1 MAFSEKNFTG
11 KTGIKTIYYDSGINV
26 NKPALVFIHGG
37 TSHPLKNYET
47 ILHTLAKNYRII
59 APEVP
64 GFTNTYYPDK
74 LLGLDEL
81 ATFFNELM
89 EKAKLP
95 QYSVIGHSMGGGI
108 AILMATNNSRVL
120 RVIASNSAGHPLQ
133 LSENGLAFSMVS
145 KIIRQGYSKQGVK
158 VFKKLYHGFKE
169 IANGKMDK
177 KNRTSFAL
185 KSAHY
190 AMSKDYSDLF
200 SKVASPTLLIHAK
213 KDNLFKRPDAQYLSE
228 LIPKSTLVE
237 VDGYHD
243 WAMHEQDQFAKLTQD
258 FLEKN

>member
-1 MAFSEKNFTG
+1 MEFSKKTFTG
-11 KTGIKTIYYDSGINV
+11 KTGIKTKYYDSGV

-37 TSHPLKNYET
+37 MSHPLKNYGT
-47 ILHTLAKNYRII
+47 VIHTLAKNYRII

-64 GFTNTYYPDK
+64 GFTNDYYPDK
-74 LLGLDEL
+74 FLGLDEL
-81 ATFFNELM
+81 AIFFNELL
-89 EKAKLP
+89 EKAQLP
-95 QYSVIGHSMGGGI
+95 QYYIIGHSMGGGI
-108 AILMATNNSRVL
+108 AILMATNNPRAL

-133 LSENGLAFSMVS
+133 LSENGLALSMIS
-145 KIIRQGYSKQGVK
+145 KVIHQSYSKQGIK
-158 VFKKLYHGFKE
+158 MFKKLYHGLKE
-169 IANGKMDK
+169 VADGKMDK

-190 AMSKDYSDLF
+190 AMGKDYSNLL

-213 KDNLFKRPDAQYLSE
+213 KDNLFKRPDAQYLLK

-243 WAMHEQDQFAKLTQD
+243 WAMDEQNQFAKLAKN